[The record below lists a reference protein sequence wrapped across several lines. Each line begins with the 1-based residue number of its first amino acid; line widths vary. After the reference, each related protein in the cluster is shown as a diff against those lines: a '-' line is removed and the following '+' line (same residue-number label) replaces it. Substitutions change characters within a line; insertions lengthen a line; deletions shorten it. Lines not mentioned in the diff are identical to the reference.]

1 MLPLRVRLS
10 QMLETAS
17 NDPGVLRRLIG
28 LCTVLVVVAGVVASG
43 GFSLHF
49 EIGDR
54 DEAALATGVP
64 AAGQTFGD
72 DGEPLVEGGAGSVPA
87 GGGVA
92 GSTAPGGRAAGG
104 STASAGGAAGGG
116 GAGERPAAGGG
127 DPEASAAST
136 PSCEGAA
143 LRATDNGVTE
153 DTITISL
160 LQTDL
165 AALDAA
171 GFGLQTGETDYP
183 KIIKAWENHFN
194 ASGGVACRKVV
205 IRYDKTDLTIDGQLA
220 SCKQLTQDIKVH
232 AVITPGGLVG
242 GAPCI
247 TKDNKTPLVAALAA
261 PNYWASEG
269 APYLWDVL
277 MSQERVQLNH
287 VQWLHD
293 AKKINTKDTHV
304 GVVYVNE
311 PYGGPSVEGA
321 MVPKLKELGYKVRV
335 AKLPADAEQATA
347 QMAQV
352 VLDFQQA
359 GVNHVMMPM
368 NIIGKTQF
376 MQQAESQQYF
386 PEYSED
392 DATVGCQDFLTG
404 TYPERSWDQTLC
416 VGAGLLNGAPNGLR
430 PADLQAYYKANPFAQ
445 KADAIYL
452 ATNEEGYDRGGE
464 APEEDR
470 LAQQATNYHLGQLFS
485 LWAQAANRVGPDLT
499 RAAWGAAMEQTGA
512 FGETVSPTPY
522 TFGRGKWSGPDF
534 IEIVQW
540 HAAASDGYGERL
552 WRRASDR
559 IKAPF

>member
-28 LCTVLVVVAGVVASG
+28 LCTVLIVVAGVIASG
-43 GFSLHF
+43 GFSLSF
-49 EIGDR
+49 EVGDR
-54 DEAALATGVP
+54 DGSALATG
-64 AAGQTFGD
+64 AAGAGRTFAADGELLVD
-72 DGEPLVEGGAGSVPA
+72 DGSGAVPVGGAAAASG
-87 GGGVA
+87 
-92 GSTAPGGRAAGG
+92 TTGGRATGGATG
-104 STASAGGAAGGG
+104 STRGTAGGAATSGSP
-116 GAGERPAAGGG
+116 AAAGG
-127 DPEASAAST
+127 EQAASATST
-136 PSCEGAA
+136 PSCEGAS
-143 LRATDNGVTE
+143 LRATDNGVTK
-153 DTITISL
+153 DAITISL

-171 GFGLQTGETDYP
+171 GFGLSTGEVDYP

-194 ASGGVACRKVV
+194 TSGGVACRKVV

-304 GVVYVNE
+304 GVVYAAE

-321 MVPKLKELGYKVRV
+321 MIPRLKELGYRVRV
-335 AKLPADAEQATA
+335 GKLPYDPEQAAA

-352 VLDFQQA
+352 VLDFQRS
-359 GVNHVMMPM
+359 GVNHVMMPV
-368 NIIGKTQF
+368 NIVYKTQF

-430 PADLQAYYKANPFAQ
+430 PAELQAYYKANPFAQ
-445 KADAIYL
+445 KADMIYL

-485 LWAQAANRVGPDLT
+485 LWAQGANRVGPELT

-522 TFGRGKWSGPDF
+522 TYGRGKWSGPDF

-540 HAAASDGYGERL
+540 HAEASDGYGERL
-552 WRRASDR
+552 WRRVSDR

>member
-17 NDPGVLRRLIG
+17 NDPGVIRRLIG
-28 LCTVLVVVAGVVASG
+28 LCMVLVLVAGVVVSG
-43 GFSLHF
+43 GFSLNID
-49 EIGDR
+49 IGDR
-54 DEAALATGVP
+54 DETMVATGVP
-64 AAGQTFGD
+64 AAGQTFAGEGD
-72 DGEPLVEGGAGSVPA
+72 PLAEIGSSSVPT
-87 GGGVA
+87 GGT
-92 GSTAPGGRAAGG
+92 TATGPATTGGRAAGG
-104 STASAGGAAGGG
+104 PTASAAGTAGGTTPAGGG
-116 GAGERPAAGGG
+116 GGQAA
-127 DPEASAAST
+127 AAPST

-143 LRATDNGVTE
+143 LRATDNGVTK
-153 DTITISL
+153 DAITISL

-171 GFGLQTGETDYP
+171 GFGLSTGEIDYP

-205 IRYDKTDLTIDGQLA
+205 IRYDKTDLSVDGQLA
-220 SCKQLTQDIKVH
+220 SCKQLTQDVKVH
-232 AVITPGGLVG
+232 AVITPGGLVA

-277 MSQERVQLNH
+277 LSQERVQLNH
-287 VQWLHD
+287 VQWMHD

-304 GVVYVNE
+304 GVVYAAE

-321 MVPKLKELGYKVRV
+321 MIPKLKELGYRVRV
-335 AKLPADAEQATA
+335 GRLPFDAEQAAA

-359 GVNHVMMPM
+359 GVNHVMMPV
-368 NIIGKTQF
+368 NIVYKTQF
-376 MQQAESQQYF
+376 MQQAESQRYF
-386 PEYSED
+386 PDYSED

-404 TYPERSWDQTLC
+404 TYPAESWDKTLC

-430 PADLQAYYKANPFAQ
+430 PADLQAYYKGNPFAQ
-445 KADAIYL
+445 KADKVYL
-452 ATNEEGYDRGGE
+452 ATNKEGYDRGGE

-470 LAQQATNYHLGQLFS
+470 IAQQAVNYHLGQLFS
-485 LWAQAANRVGPDLT
+485 LWAQAANRVGPELT

-522 TFGRGKWSGPDF
+522 SFGRGKWSGPDF

-540 HAAASDGYGERL
+540 HAAASDGYEERL
-552 WRRASDR
+552 YHRASDR